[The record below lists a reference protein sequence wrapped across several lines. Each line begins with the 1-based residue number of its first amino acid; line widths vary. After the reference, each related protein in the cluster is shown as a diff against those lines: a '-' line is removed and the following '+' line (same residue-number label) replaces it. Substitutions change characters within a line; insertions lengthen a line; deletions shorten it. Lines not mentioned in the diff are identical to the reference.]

1 MLRMRTG
8 RIYKYSVVMVEDT
21 IMVMG
26 IYGALLARKKVK
38 GFADF
43 FSKAQ
48 DLRIGWGQLPDSEV
62 IYLYDKDD
70 DNFGYAL
77 NITDE
82 QLSEWGYAPFPI
94 EQAA

>member
-1 MLRMRTG
+1 
-8 RIYKYSVVMVEDT
+8 MVDDT
-21 IMVMG
+21 IMVTGM
-26 IYGALLARKKVK
+26 YGKILAYEEVK
-38 GFADF
+38 GFGDF
-43 FSKAQ
+43 IGKAE

-82 QLSEWGYAPFPI
+82 ELSEWGYAPFPV